1 MEFFNGTKF
10 EDFIDKDVHVILTSK
25 SNVCET
31 LPLCHAFLLDGKL
44 CIDLI
49 PQLCK
54 KYVVEV
60 PENSGF
66 SKNDE
71 ELSMGRYAIVIRA
84 ETRAGTHI
92 RDLLEQKRRY
102 QEGKK

>member
-1 MEFFNGTKF
+1 MQFFNGTKF
-10 EDFIDKDVHVILTSK
+10 EDFIDKDVHVIVTSD
-25 SNVCET
+25 SNVCDT
-31 LPLCHAFLLDGKL
+31 LPLCHAFLQHGKL
-44 CIDLI
+44 FIDLI
-49 PQLCK
+49 PQLNR

-71 ELSMGRYAIVIRA
+71 ELSMGRYGIIIRA
-84 ETRAGTHI
+84 DSHAGILI

-102 QEGKK
+102 QQGQK